1 MVQLV
6 FALEELDVH
15 GMERRLKIFAPLGA
29 KSGSGT
35 NAEAGKDGSAPTE
48 LRTKE
53 RITSYSLCSWQTST
67 AKSVSPEY
75 LCCNANI

>member
-1 MVQLV
+1 MFIAWNAAQ
-6 FALEELDVH
+6 
-15 GMERRLKIFAPLGA
+15 KIFAPLGA

-53 RITSYSLCSWQTST
+53 RITSYSLLF
-67 AKSVSPEY
+67 V
-75 LCCNANI
+75 ANQYP